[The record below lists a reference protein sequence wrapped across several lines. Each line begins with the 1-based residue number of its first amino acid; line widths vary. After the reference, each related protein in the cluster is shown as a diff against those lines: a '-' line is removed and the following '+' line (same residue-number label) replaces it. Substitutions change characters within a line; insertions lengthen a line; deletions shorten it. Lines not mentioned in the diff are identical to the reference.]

1 MSLNVLA
8 QEKYQLVSQR
18 RALQWFLLPVM
29 LVTIALGWKYP
40 LLGFTVAAAM
50 ATGMIGGVL
59 RGRYVCGNLCPRG
72 AFFDRMVAPFA
83 PRRKLPAWMRGLPFR
98 LAVLAGL
105 MGFMIWRIAQNPGDL
120 NHWGLVFWSMCALT
134 TAVGLGLAF
143 TLHPRAWCAICP
155 MGTLQNLLGGHKQP
169 LRIAASCR
177 SCGKCEAACPMSLS
191 IMPDKKAGALKDR
204 DCLKCPECIAA
215 CPVNALSWPEGRNG

>member
-1 MSLNVLA
+1 MSTQIA
-8 QEKYQLVSQR
+8 IEQKYQMVAQR
-18 RALQWFLLPVM
+18 RSLQWVLLPIM
-29 LVTIALGWKYP
+29 LITIALGWKYP
-40 LLGFTVAAAM
+40 LLGFSVAAAM

-83 PRRKLPAWMRGLPFR
+83 PRGKVPAFMRGMPFR
-98 LAVLAGL
+98 LTVLAGL
-105 MGFMIWRIAQNPGDL
+105 MGFMVWRIAQNPGDL
-120 NHWGLVFWSMCALT
+120 NHWGFVFWTMCALT

-155 MGTLQNLLGGHKQP
+155 MGTMQNLLGGHKQR
-169 LRIAASCR
+169 LQIASSCR
-177 SCGKCEAACPMSLS
+177 ACGKCEGACPMNLS
-191 IMPDKKAGALKDR
+191 IAADKKLGALQDR

-215 CPVNALSWPEGRNG
+215 CPVNALQWPDAKN